1 MLDPASP
8 SPLDLTDLASYL
20 ASCCRLA
27 DRRLAGF
34 PGLAAVATDLEE
46 LNRYPRLA
54 GLREPRD
61 VRVLSPEGLAPDD
74 RRRAAATLL
83 AGGVLL
89 EHACAGEATRLGMG
103 VKYLI
108 SPHELTREV
117 LEDLLEPGLRAPLD
131 PRGLAPLCL
140 GRRHMLQLAWDP
152 PRLAE
157 EHGRDPR
164 AVLAAQTLL
173 IVANRASFKQ
183 LLEDFRGARSTAS
196 PPPGALHGPGTL
208 PGPGPLP
215 PGMAPGPGFSP
226 AACTTM
232 ARCCCRPSWTASS
245 STWIG
250 RARPHY
256 LPWEDYQRI
265 LAGMDD
271 KISYNIEDLDYLEQS
286 LDLDGLALAL
296 QLGGEGFRHGHGGG
310 GNNPEAPQKGGLC
323 AFDPGLGRDVMIES
337 FQLAGLPPSE
347 IRFLNKNVNHYPRPA
362 RAAAV
367 LRERGLAMPL
377 AVKDGYLYFQP
388 VQGDLNFLLPT
399 AFIRRPRLRP
409 HRAWQTGAPTPAA
422 LLAMAAQ
429 DRRRASGLGW
439 PAHRAFPLGGRGVPA
454 PPPPPPPPRRT
465 RPGAWWWR
473 WPWPLPSGNPLSY
486 LVPAELAPLVGC
498 LTRVLVPL
506 RGRPK
511 LGFALAPPRPGSPTG
526 LKRLLDVLDDSR
538 GAAALPP
545 GLLGF
550 FSRAA
555 AYYGLPLGLVLAQA
569 LPAGLGSTR
578 QALAPARRPGLVAV
592 AAVRPEGEASRL
604 RPESAAARLWRRL
617 KAQGPT
623 PLPELRAEF
632 PRAAA
637 LGRELE
643 ARGLLTISHLPLV
656 RDLLGRPLLPE
667 PRPAALTADQAA
679 ALARLAPAIQA
690 RRFAPFLVEGVTGSG
705 KTELYLAA
713 AEAALAL
720 ERQVLFLVPEIGL
733 LLRLEGL
740 LADRFGPERVAVLHS
755 GLTPAARREMW
766 RRIAGGQAR
775 LVAGARSAVFAPLAA
790 PGLIVVDEE
799 QDEAYK
805 QEERFRYSARD
816 LALLRG
822 QEQGCPV
829 VLGSATPSLA
839 SLHKAATASTP
850 RWSCP
855 GGCGTS
861 PCPPWSWWT
870 CVRRASWWA
879 GF

>member
-140 GRRHMLQLAWDP
+140 GRRHMLQLAWDLS
-152 PRLAE
+152 RLAE

-183 LLEDFRGARSTAS
+183 LLEDFRGARFYGFAPHRVLFMVQEPFPGLALSPLGWRPDPAS
-196 PPPGALHGPGTL
+196 PRRLHNHGQMLLQTVMDRQLFHLDREG
-208 PGPGPLP
+208 
-215 PGMAPGPGFSP
+215 
-226 AACTTM
+226 
-232 ARCCCRPSWTASS
+232 
-245 STWIG
+245 
-250 RARPHY
+250 RPHY

-296 QLGGEGFRHGHGGG
+296 QLGGEGFAMVMEVVA
-310 GNNPEAPQKGGLC
+310 NNPEAPQKGGLC

-409 HRAWQTGAPTPAA
+409 IRAWKSGAHTPAA

-429 DRRRASGLGW
+429 DRREGFLAW
-439 PAHRAFPLGGRGVPA
+439 AGR
-454 PPPPPPPPRRT
+454 
-465 RPGAWWWR
+465 
-473 WPWPLPSGNPLSY
+473 L
-486 LVPAELAPLVGC
+486 
-498 LTRVLVPL
+498 
-506 RGRPK
+506 
-511 LGFALAPPRPGSPTG
+511 TG
-526 LKRLLDVLDDSR
+526 L
-538 GAAALPP
+538 
-545 GLLGF
+545 
-550 FSRAA
+550 
-555 AYYGLPLGLVLAQA
+555 
-569 LPAGLGSTR
+569 
-578 QALAPARRPGLVAV
+578 
-592 AAVRPEGEASRL
+592 
-604 RPESAAARLWRRL
+604 
-617 KAQGPT
+617 
-623 PLPELRAEF
+623 
-632 PRAAA
+632 
-637 LGRELE
+637 
-643 ARGLLTISHLPLV
+643 
-656 RDLLGRPLLPE
+656 
-667 PRPAALTADQAA
+667 
-679 ALARLAPAIQA
+679 
-690 RRFAPFLVEGVTGSG
+690 
-705 KTELYLAA
+705 
-713 AEAALAL
+713 
-720 ERQVLFLVPEIGL
+720 
-733 LLRLEGL
+733 
-740 LADRFGPERVAVLHS
+740 
-755 GLTPAARREMW
+755 
-766 RRIAGGQAR
+766 
-775 LVAGARSAVFAPLAA
+775 
-790 PGLIVVDEE
+790 
-799 QDEAYK
+799 
-805 QEERFRYSARD
+805 
-816 LALLRG
+816 
-822 QEQGCPV
+822 
-829 VLGSATPSLA
+829 SL
-839 SLHKAATASTP
+839 
-850 RWSCP
+850 
-855 GGCGTS
+855 
-861 PCPPWSWWT
+861 
-870 CVRRASWWA
+870 
-879 GF
+879 